1 MRRIGLTGNIGSG
14 KTTICRLFEMLGI
27 PVFYADIHAR
37 KLLLHVDVVEQIVGL
52 FGPEILDGKNQID
65 RKKLAAIVFNDDN
78 ALKRLNAIIHPLVRK
93 EYTAWEACQ
102 NSPYAIQEI
111 AILYESGMSDL
122 FEKVILVTAPAETR
136 IERVCKRDHATRN
149 EVLARMNNQMPE
161 DVLMGKADYKILN
174 DGNTLVIP
182 QVIEIDRQLR
192 NLKHPI

>member
-37 KLLLHVDVVEQIVGL
+37 KQLLYADVIEQLVGA
-52 FGPEILDGKNQID
+52 FGSEILDSRHQII
-65 RKKLAAIVFNDDN
+65 RKKLAAIVFNDGK
-78 ALKRLNAIIHPLVRK
+78 ALQLLNAIIHPLVRK
-93 EYTAWEACQ
+93 EYTEWEACQ
-102 NSPYAIQEI
+102 NSPYTIQEA

-136 IERVCKRDHATRN
+136 IERVCQRDHATRN

-161 DVLMGKADYKILN
+161 EVLMGKADFEILN

-192 NLKHPI
+192 NL